1 MSSKHK
7 GNIQNIEKYKFT
19 PETARKV
26 AKKGNEASTK
36 AKRVRK
42 TLREELLYLLDTVKE
57 VKDKNGKKTKKTLRE
72 ICSTGLLK
80 RAAEGDPSA
89 YRVLRETIGED
100 AAPTKVAIEG
110 GLSIAVPNLDGLTP
124 EQIAELITK

>member
-36 AKRVRK
+36 AKRARK
-42 TLREELLYLLDTVKE
+42 TLREELLYLLDTTRKVKSG
-57 VKDKNGKKTKKTLRE
+57 GKMSEKTMRE
-72 ICSTGLLK
+72 LASIGLIE
-80 RAAEGDPSA
+80 RAIKGDATA
-89 YRVLRETIGED
+89 YKVLRETIGED